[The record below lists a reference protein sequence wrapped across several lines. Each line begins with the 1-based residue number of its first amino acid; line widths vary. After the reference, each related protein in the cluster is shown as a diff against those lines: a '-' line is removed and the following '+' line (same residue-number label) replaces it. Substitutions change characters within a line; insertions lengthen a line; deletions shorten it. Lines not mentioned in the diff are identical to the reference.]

1 MCPQQVLQH
10 LAQIFLSICRL
21 NECMTHVSATKRSS
35 LTDLAISTISSAKCF
50 LPTLPSWL
58 PLDPTST
65 LTQDFTVWQRARQG
79 KPLHQV
85 LFRGALT
92 QDLGNYFISFEY
104 VRLPG
109 VAVLTHTQR
118 AGADWRREAGRTDH
132 ATSERKR
139 RRERE
144 YKREG
149 DTECFLV
156 PAPVKLNTKVH
167 KTLSSP
173 YPSLKYI
180 SVPSK
185 IWFTIKPLTL
195 LKIFFCQ

>member
-1 MCPQQVLQH
+1 
-10 LAQIFLSICRL
+10 
-21 NECMTHVSATKRSS
+21 MTHVSAAKRSS

-58 PLDPTST
+58 PLDPAST
-65 LTQDFTVWQRARQG
+65 LTQDFTVWQWARQG
-79 KPLHQV
+79 QPLSGLVHQV
-85 LFRGALT
+85 LFQGALT

-109 VAVLTHTQR
+109 VAVLTHTRR
-118 AGADWRREAGRTDH
+118 AGDDWQREAGRTDH

-156 PAPVKLNTKVH
+156 LAPVKLSTKVH

-173 YPSLKYI
+173 YILA
-180 SVPSK
+180 
-185 IWFTIKPLTL
+185 
-195 LKIFFCQ
+195 